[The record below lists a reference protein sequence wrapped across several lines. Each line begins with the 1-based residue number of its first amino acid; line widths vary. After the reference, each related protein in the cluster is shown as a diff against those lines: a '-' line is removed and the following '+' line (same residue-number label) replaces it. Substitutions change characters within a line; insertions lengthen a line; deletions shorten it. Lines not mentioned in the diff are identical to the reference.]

1 MSQHDDNVFVR
12 NFIIVLGALIG
23 LSIFVFIL
31 AQIVTKDLAISD
43 QQSVEA
49 RIKPVGQVSTSAAP
63 AAAPAAPKTGKDI
76 YNSVCMACH
85 TAGIA
90 GAPKLGDKPGW
101 ESRLVQGQE
110 VIIKNAI
117 NGIRGMPAR
126 GGRADLSD
134 ADVKLAVEYM
144 LAEVGVKPGAAP
156 AVAAQPAAPEVK
168 PATPAEAK
176 PAEVTPPA
184 PAPKPAEAAPVTPPP
199 APEVK
204 PAEPAPAA
212 PEAKPAAEAAPAAM
226 TTEQVTAL
234 MTQKGYAC
242 LACHQVE
249 TKMVGPAFKEV
260 AAKYKGD
267 ATAAAM
273 LAGKIKGGAAGTWG
287 AVPMPPNPTV
297 ADDDMKAIVQWVLS
311 LQ

>member
-12 NFIIVLGALIG
+12 NLTIVLGALVG

-31 AQIVTKDLAISD
+31 SQMVTKDLANSD
-43 QQSVEA
+43 QQGVEA
-49 RIKPVGQVSTSAAP
+49 RIKPVGQVSIST
-63 AAAPAAPKTGKDI
+63 AAAPGTAAVAAAPKTGKDI
-76 YNSVCMACH
+76 YNGVCMACH
-85 TAGIA
+85 TTGIA
-90 GAPKLGDKPGW
+90 GAPKLGDKAGW
-101 ESRLVQGQE
+101 DPRLAQGQE
-110 VIIKNAI
+110 TVIKNAI

-126 GGRADLSD
+126 GGRADLND

-156 AVAAQPAAPEVK
+156 APETK
-168 PATPAEAK
+168 PATPTTVPEAK
-176 PAEVTPPA
+176 PVEP
-184 PAPKPAEAAPVTPPP
+184 APVTPPEIKPATP

-204 PAEPAPAA
+204 PVEA
-212 PEAKPAAEAAPAAM
+212 AKPAEAVPPIPEATPAAAPAAM

-234 MTQKGYAC
+234 MAQKGYAC

-249 TKMVGPAFKEV
+249 AKMVGPAFKEI
-260 AAKYKGD
+260 AAKYQGD
-267 ATAAAM
+267 ATAAAT
-273 LAGKIKGGAAGTWG
+273 LAGKVKQGAAGTWG